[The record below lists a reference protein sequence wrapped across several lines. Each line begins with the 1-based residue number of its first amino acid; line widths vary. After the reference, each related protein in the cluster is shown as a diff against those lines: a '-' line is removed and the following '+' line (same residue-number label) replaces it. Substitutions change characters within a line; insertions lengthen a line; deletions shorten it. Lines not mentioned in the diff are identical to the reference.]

1 MLWPLCRSDN
11 IILQKQQNVYAVK
24 VGIRRPQYARATA
37 VIQRVLRSPSD
48 AFDGRQTPFLQ
59 PFHYKQTRKT

>member
-1 MLWPLCRSDN
+1 MLWSLCRSDN

-24 VGIRRPQYARATA
+24 VGIRRPQYACTTA
-37 VIQRVLRSPSD
+37 VKQRVLRSASH
-48 AFDGRQTPFLQ
+48 AYHGRQTPFLQ